1 MITALMFLSGWT
13 PLQMAAGAGGLVGA
27 SFPPLMRLARADH
40 LLPRW
45 VRALPTTLVGLL
57 LLLTIEV
64 SS

>member
-1 MITALMFLSGWT
+1 MTCQSSPSEVAAYATAATVLYAVTVL
-13 PLQMAAGAGGLVGA
+13 
-27 SFPPLMRLARADH
+27 PLMRLARADH